1 MANCRYCTELDVN
14 LVSQKLGLRPE
25 LPLQLQDVAL
35 RAVVTGVLTE
45 AQKKYALAP
54 FHERRQQVASLL
66 EWYEARKEY
75 LPHAQQSEENLAG
88 LPEDDAAPAEVVL
101 LSEDDS
107 KSGGEFGSAAGLGSA
122 EDVQE
127 GNHAFNILATAPVCP
142 PSVEAASML
151 RNTATNVEEKV
162 SGAEGQRVHV
172 SASNRPV
179 SDWDKDFL
187 TQAFIELFPFARGGP
202 NEDRVNP
209 VSLASC
215 VQHYMRLSTRQFLGH
230 RFVLSSYGIIARSLA
245 SSTAFVKAKHRTGS
259 TSYAEAFASLSPE
272 QVQACATYLEECG
285 AARKC
290 NSAPPPVPPGLSG
303 TGLDKQFFESVRAS
317 CAAMPHTHEAG

>member
-14 LVSQKLGLRPE
+14 LVSQKLGLRPQ

-54 FHERRQQVASLL
+54 FHVRRQQVASLL
-66 EWYEARKEY
+66 EWYEARNEY
-75 LPHAQQSEENLAG
+75 MPHAQQSEENLAG

-107 KSGGEFGSAAGLGSA
+107 KAGGEFGSAAGLGSA

-151 RNTATNVEEKV
+151 RNIATNVEEKA
-162 SGAEGQRVHV
+162 SAAEGQRVHV

-187 TQAFIELFPFARGGP
+187 TQAFIELFPLPEGDP
-202 NEDRVNP
+202 
-209 VSLASC
+209 
-215 VQHYMRLSTRQFLGH
+215 MRIESTPCPLRP
-230 RFVLSSYGIIARSLA
+230 AC
-245 SSTAFVKAKHRTGS
+245 STT
-259 TSYAEAFASLSPE
+259 
-272 QVQACATYLEECG
+272 
-285 AARKC
+285 
-290 NSAPPPVPPGLSG
+290 
-303 TGLDKQFFESVRAS
+303 
-317 CAAMPHTHEAG
+317 